1 MSTMAEETSPSRLGS
16 ILRTVGYLWL
26 VLFFLGAAIT
36 ASGVMGDVLNFFR
49 STLIF
54 PIILIFAGRAINRRA
69 RRSTLDEAL
78 DRQPASAG
86 PSSAPTTLRRRPAS
100 TRPKPQASSE
110 RTTAAV
116 HRREME
122 DMAEMHEGATG
133 DEPGDHLK
141 AIEELLERE
150 MTYRPKTSEEMIAEA
165 HRRWNRED

>member
-1 MSTMAEETSPSRLGS
+1 MITMAEETTPSRLGS
-16 ILRTVGYLWL
+16 ILTTVGYLG
-26 VLFFLGAAIT
+26 LFLCFRGAART
-36 ASGVMGDVLNFFR
+36 ARGVLGDVLSFFR

-78 DRQPASAG
+78 DRQPATAG
-86 PSSAPTTLRRRPAS
+86 PSSSPTPRRRRPAS
-100 TRPKPQASSE
+100 IRSKPVPSAE
-110 RTTAAV
+110 RTTEAV

-122 DMAEMHEGATG
+122 DMAEMHQGARG

-141 AIEELLERE
+141 AIEELLEKE
-150 MTYRPKTSEEMIAEA
+150 MSYRPRTSEEMIAEA